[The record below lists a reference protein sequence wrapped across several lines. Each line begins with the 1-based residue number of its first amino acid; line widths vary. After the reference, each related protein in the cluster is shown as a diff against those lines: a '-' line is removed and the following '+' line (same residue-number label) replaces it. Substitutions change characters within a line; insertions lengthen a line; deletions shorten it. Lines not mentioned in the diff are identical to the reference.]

1 MSKFLTGD
9 DLIEAIDDIIWDA
22 QSILMIVSP
31 YIKLDEYFKRL
42 FDNHIRKPEL
52 HIILIF
58 GKNEQE
64 VKRSMSKDDF
74 DYFKKFPNISIIY
87 VSSLHAKY
95 YGNESR
101 GVITSINLYDFSF
114 KNNIEFGVFSEQSV
128 LDRFKQTA
136 DNSAWNE
143 CFEIAESHAAIFIRR
158 PVFEHKRSLISK
170 SKNYL
175 GSETLLD
182 ETDRFYGYFKKRK
195 SSEKKFIEYP
205 TELASDTIIESK
217 PTREK
222 EDLPV
227 HGFCIRTG
235 VQIKFNPNQ
244 PMSKSAWKKW
254 SEFGNEEYPEK
265 FCHRSGKPS
274 NGKTSMKNPV
284 LG

>member
-22 QSILMIVSP
+22 QSTLMIVSP

-52 HIILIF
+52 HIILVF

-87 VSSLHAKY
+87 VPSLHAKY
-95 YGNESR
+95 YGNERR

-128 LDRFKQTA
+128 VDRFKQTA
-136 DNSAWNE
+136 DNSAWIE
-143 CFEIAESHAAIFIRR
+143 CFEIAEAHDAIFIRR

-182 ETDRFYGYFKKRK
+182 ETDRFYSYYKKK
-195 SSEKKFIEYP
+195 VSSEKKFTEYP
-205 TELASDTIIESK
+205 PELASDTIIESK
-217 PTREK
+217 PTRGK
-222 EDLPV
+222 EENPPN
-227 HGFCIRTG
+227 GFCIRTG

-244 PMSKSAWKKW
+244 PMSREAWKKW
-254 SEFGNEEYPEK
+254 SEFGNDEYPEK
-265 FCHRSGKPS
+265 FCHRTGKPS

-284 LG
+284 LL